1 VAQTATPVTLA
12 SVPTASPTGVILP
25 TLPPSAPT
33 ATATPGPTATP
44 ASTATPTVAPT
55 PSTGWSFASVRVYPG
70 QADGMLLY
78 GDVINDTGA
87 PQELEAVTGAFYDEQ
102 GQLIADEGNTY
113 DYWPINVIPPGGRVP
128 FELTVFDIQNAAN
141 FNLMVEAAP
150 SDENTRQDF
159 EFLNVNQR
167 NEDGDYCLGGE
178 LRNAGDGL
186 EEYLVIV
193 AILYDGQ
200 GNVIN
205 FDFYDEYDP
214 ENVQGDETSAFD
226 ICVSTLDQGVASHEL
241 RAWGR

>member
-1 VAQTATPVTLA
+1 MPE
-12 SVPTASPTGVILP
+12 
-25 TLPPSAPT
+25 PT
-33 ATATPGPTATP
+33 ATL

-55 PSTGWSFASVRVYPG
+55 PSNGWSFASVRVYPG

-150 SDENTRQDF
+150 SEENTRQDF

-167 NEDGDYCLGGE
+167 NEDGDYCLEGE
-178 LRNAGDGL
+178 LRNSGDDL

-193 AILYDGQ
+193 AILYDSQ

-214 ENVQGDETSAFD
+214 ENVQDDDTSSFD
-226 ICVSTLDQGVASHEL
+226 ICIATLDQGVANHEL